1 MILITVIDGCEE
13 VRFDGYTWPETDLRD
28 YASIECPCFKLIGS
42 QVHRYCGGSYLHGAH
57 WSNEIDDSRCVASD
71 ITRNLC
77 QAANVRFINRKVILR
92 TCHVLIA

>member
-28 YASIECPCFKLIGS
+28 NASIECPCAEFIGS
-42 QVHRYCGGSYLHGAH
+42 LAGRAHRYCGGSYLHGAY
-57 WSNEIDDSRCVASD
+57 WSNETDDSRCVAITSD

-77 QAANVRFINRKVILR
+77 QAANVRFIIEK
-92 TCHVLIA
+92 